1 MFYNMS
7 VEAHPAGGDK
17 LTVGFG
23 SPATN
28 AEICQE
34 VVKTASELFSGRG
47 GSALRVNGP
56 ASLPVAF
63 VLGHTVAHLYGC
75 VAVWDPKMQGYV
87 VAISHGGPEVGSLL
101 PE

>member
-28 AEICQE
+28 AEIVSE
-34 VVKTASELFSGRG
+34 VVKTASETFSGRG
-47 GSALRVNGP
+47 GVALRVNGP

-63 VLGHTVAHLYGC
+63 VLSHAVAHLYGC
-75 VAVWDPKMQGYV
+75 VAVWDPKLSGYV